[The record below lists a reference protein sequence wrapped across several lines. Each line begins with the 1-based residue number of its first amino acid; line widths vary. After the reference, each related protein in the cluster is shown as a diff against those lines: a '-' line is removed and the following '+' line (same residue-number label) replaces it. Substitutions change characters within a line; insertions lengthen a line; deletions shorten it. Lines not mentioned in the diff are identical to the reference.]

1 MEVDFFGEQR
11 YTFEYAFHE
20 INIYLFVKEKGTY
33 FNFFFF
39 TFVFG
44 LIILIFLNTGK
55 MEDFQAW
62 LKKIKTGNKQAI
74 NILYDEYR
82 PVFVKWL
89 IQQYRCGEE
98 EAVDIFQDSVIALY
112 KNAQR
117 GKLDVL
123 KSGVRTYL
131 FAIGK
136 NIYLN
141 RLRSQKETVSE
152 DALSAMQTQEEGAE
166 RRLQM
171 NDRKKLI
178 AQLLN
183 KMKDPCKSILYLFY
197 YRRYS
202 IEAIQKAMKYNTV
215 EVVRTQKRRCIKSL
229 EKRIAQVIKR
239 GEI

>member
-1 MEVDFFGEQR
+1 MVN
-11 YTFEYAFHE
+11 FE
-20 INIYLFVKEKGTY
+20 
-33 FNFFFF
+33 
-39 TFVFG
+39 
-44 LIILIFLNTGK
+44 
-55 MEDFQAW
+55 AW
-62 LKKIKTGNKQAI
+62 LKDFKAGNKQAVSV
-74 NILYDEYR
+74 LYDEYR

-89 IQQYRCGEE
+89 SQQYRCGGE

-123 KSGVRTYL
+123 KSGLQTYL

-136 NIYLN
+136 NVYLN
-141 RLRSQKETVSE
+141 RLRSRKETVSE
-152 DALSAMQTQEEGAE
+152 SALSTMKTEEEGVE
-166 RRLQM
+166 RKLQM

-215 EVVRTQKRRCIKSL
+215 EVVKTQKKRCIKGL
-229 EKRIAQVIKR
+229 EKRMAQVMKKGDI
-239 GEI
+239 